1 MFNWYLGLF
10 VLEFSTTAAR
20 HSLLVPRVQL
30 LEQSLKIQSGLYGL
44 LRTMYHYV
52 PLHSNVTSPSPISQN
67 FPLSQPADNKI
78 QARVGLTHSR
88 GSLSAHPTRVFSYF

>member
-10 VLEFSTTAAR
+10 VLWKITTPSR
-20 HSLLVPRVQL
+20 HSLLAARVQL

-44 LRTMYHYV
+44 MRTMYHSV

-67 FPLSQPADNKI
+67 FPLSQLADNKT
-78 QARVGLTHSR
+78 QARVDKTHSR
-88 GSLSAHPTRVFSYF
+88 SSLSARPPH